1 MADKG
6 VERYERLAGQRVV
19 AGVDESYF
27 DADDEF
33 WAPIRQADE
42 RDAAA
47 HEREVRQRQGSP
59 GRGTQAKRASGAAGP
74 GRWRPRRLNFRRLRS
89 RP

>member
-1 MADKG
+1 VADKG
-6 VERYERLAGQRVV
+6 VERCERLAGQRVV

-27 DADDEF
+27 DADDAF

-47 HEREVRQRQGSP
+47 HQREVRERQGSP
-59 GRGTQAKRASGAAGP
+59 HAAHRPSAPAGP
-74 GRWRPRRLNFRRLRS
+74 SGKVDGGRDG
-89 RP
+89 